1 MTNKKYINC
10 LTGKEVKMGDIF
22 SAKVVEKNKVATRRI
37 YYKFLINENT
47 LPVLVRKNLIKII
60 EEKEDVTLK
69 NKVYI
74 KFLAAKWNKTPQETI
89 EALLSL
95 WKLYPLTVLN
105 ILYRIVS
112 VMKCKEKNLTLK
124 DIINQDLF
132 YGISFAPYNHVVE
145 ILKITRIYVQ
155 TDKGAFFSTKK
166 DAEDAMKIVNNL
178 LEYLNL
184 NPSHERE
191 PKN

>member
-60 EEKEDVTLK
+60 EEKEDITLK
-69 NKVYI
+69 KEVYI
-74 KFLAAKWNKTPQETI
+74 KFLAAKWNKTPQETV

-132 YGISFAPYNHVVE
+132 YGISFVPYNHVVE

>member
-1 MTNKKYINC
+1 MINKKYINC

-47 LPVLVRKNLIKII
+47 LPVLVHKNLIKII

-69 NKVYI
+69 KEVYI
-74 KFLAAKWNKTPQETI
+74 KFLAAKWNKTPQETV

-112 VMKCKEKNLTLK
+112 IMKCKEKNLTLK

-145 ILKITRIYVQ
+145 ILKIAKIYVQ
-155 TDKGAFFSTKK
+155 ADKGAFFSTKK
-166 DAEDAMKIVNNL
+166 DAEDAIKIVNNL
-178 LEYLNL
+178 LGYLNL

>member
-69 NKVYI
+69 KEVYI
-74 KFLAAKWNKTPQETI
+74 KFLASKWNKTPQETV

-95 WKLYPLTVLN
+95 WKLYPLAVLN

-112 VMKCKEKNLTLK
+112 IMKCKEKNLTLK

-145 ILKITRIYVQ
+145 ILKITKIYVQ

>member
-1 MTNKKYINC
+1 MTKTKYINC
-10 LTGKEVKMGDIF
+10 ITGKEVKMGDIL
-22 SAKVVEKNKVATRRI
+22 SAKFVEKNKMGTRKT
-37 YYKFLINENT
+37 YYKFLVNEDT
-47 LPVLVRKNLIKII
+47 LPLLVSKDLIHII
-60 EEKEDVTLK
+60 EEKEDITLK
-69 NKVYI
+69 NEVCI
-74 KFLAAKWNKTPQETI
+74 KFLAIKWNKTTKETT

-112 VMKCKEKNLTLK
+112 LMKCKDKNLTLK

-132 YGISFAPYNHVVE
+132 YGISFAPNNRVIE
-145 ILKITRIYVQ
+145 IPKIIKRYSQ

-178 LEYLNL
+178 LVYLNL
-184 NPSHERE
+184 KPSHEGE
-191 PKN
+191 SKN